1 MPNLVNSSQF
11 TVHRILK
18 TMNRE
23 PLTINRKSK
32 GFTLIELLVVIAI
45 IGILATFVVAS
56 FTSAQQRGRD
66 SRRKADLDALKKA
79 LTLAKQDS
87 AGASYYP
94 FCTAAA
100 PPCGLGATTPVLTAG
115 TTPYIRAIPPDPAPG
130 TCGASYSYYTGP
142 SGCRTTN
149 TCTDFRI
156 LACLENANDPNIAQ
170 ARTKCPSPGGIEN
183 LPNPYAGT
191 MYPVCAD

>member
-1 MPNLVNSSQF
+1 MPTLKKVRSSQF
-11 TVHRILK
+11 AVRSSLFK
-18 TMNRE
+18 
-23 PLTINRKSK
+23 K

-79 LTLAKQDS
+79 LALAKQDS

-94 FCTAAA
+94 FCTN
-100 PPCGLGATTPVLTAG
+100 PLIPCGFEVGGTTPNLTAG
-115 TTPYIRAIPPDPAPG
+115 TTPYIRAIPPDPGGG
-130 TCGASYSYYTGP
+130 TCGASYAYYTGP
-142 SGCRTTN
+142 PGCRTTN